1 MAEFGSD
8 FHRCDADFR
17 DTLARCEHISLYD
30 VYPEARYY
38 ASGRHALE
46 AVIKQNGWERIWIPV
61 YFCYEVVEAIKATGI
76 KVSFYNDNPL
86 LESDE
91 DEVRQLPY
99 QDGDVLLR
107 MNYFGLRT
115 KRTNSGIPMPVIED
129 HSHDLISDWAR
140 LSDADWC
147 IASIRKIMPTAAG
160 GILWSPKKHQLPATL
175 QETPQCKKMAEL
187 RYEAMQMKKDYL
199 KGSVVDKDAFRA
211 KYIKSEELLGEL
223 SISGIDAESR
233 DIAQTMNI
241 RMWCDLKPE
250 NWLTAYELLKGKF
263 NVLGAADSRYPFSL
277 VIVSSTA
284 EERDELR
291 SYLIENRIYPA
302 VLWQL
307 PNDTQFKEALDI
319 SQRMLSIHCDA
330 RYSKNQIKQMCDIIL
345 AFQVK
350 AQQ

>member
-17 DTLARCEHISLYD
+17 DTLARSEHKSLADFYQQ
-30 VYPEARYY
+30 ARYY
-38 ASGRHALE
+38 ASGRQAIE
-46 AVIKQNGWERIWIPV
+46 AIIKQNKWSRIWIPA

-86 LESDE
+86 HEGDE
-91 DEVRQLPY
+91 EEVRQLPY

-147 IASIRKIMPTAAG
+147 IASIRKILPTAAG
-160 GILWSPKKHQLPATL
+160 GILWSPQKHQLPATL
-175 QETPQCKKMAEL
+175 QETQQCKKMAEL

-211 KYIKSEELLGEL
+211 KYIKSEDLLGNL
-223 SISGIDAESR
+223 SISGIDAESQN
-233 DIAQTMNI
+233 IAQTMNI
-241 RMWCDLKPE
+241 RMWCDLKTE
-250 NWLTAYELLKGKF
+250 NWLTAYELLKDKF
-263 NVLGAADSRYPFSL
+263 NVLGTTDSRYPFSL
-277 VIVSSTA
+277 VIVTSA
-284 EERDELR
+284 ANERDNLK
-291 SYLIENRIYPA
+291 SYLIKHQIYPA

-307 PNDTQFKEALDI
+307 PEDTQFKDALDI
-319 SQRMLSIHCDA
+319 SQRILSIHCDA
-330 RYSKNQIKQMCDIIL
+330 RYSKRAIVEMCSIINNYPNE
-345 AFQVK
+345 
-350 AQQ
+350 